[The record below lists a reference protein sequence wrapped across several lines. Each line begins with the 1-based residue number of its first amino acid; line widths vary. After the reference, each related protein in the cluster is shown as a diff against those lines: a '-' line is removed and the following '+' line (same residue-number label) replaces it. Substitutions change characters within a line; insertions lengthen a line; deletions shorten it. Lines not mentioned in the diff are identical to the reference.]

1 MTNNITADTAV
12 TFINVCSLYTDSLK
26 VLPIKLRSMYLG
38 VDTKIIIFFNT
49 EVLQFSDA

>member
-1 MTNNITADTAV
+1 MTNNITTGTAV

-38 VDTKIIIFFNT
+38 VDAKIIIFFNA
-49 EVLQFSDA
+49 EVLQFSDV